1 MSSHDWEM
9 LIRLL
14 LAAFLGGIVGIER
27 GSGDRPAGFR
37 THILVCAGAALFMLV
52 SMYGYD
58 DYPMHGEEFP
68 RNRDSSRIAAQVVS
82 GIGFLGAGTIMH
94 EGVTV
99 RGLTTAA
106 SLWMISAIGLAAGA
120 GMYVLSIGSTAVMM
134 VTLVTFHS
142 WEKRFAGTT
151 KIDRR
156 FVRITTANT
165 PGIITQITSYLAKNG
180 VKVKTLNVKNNKAKD
195 QIVLELYL
203 KVDPELDS
211 YDIINGAQQISGIQS
226 IENVR

>member
-37 THILVCAGAALFMLV
+37 THIL
-52 SMYGYD
+52 YGYD

-142 WEKRFAGTT
+142 FLWHFQAH
-151 KIDRR
+151 
-156 FVRITTANT
+156 
-165 PGIITQITSYLAKNG
+165 
-180 VKVKTLNVKNNKAKD
+180 
-195 QIVLELYL
+195 
-203 KVDPELDS
+203 
-211 YDIINGAQQISGIQS
+211 
-226 IENVR
+226 

>member
-106 SLWMISAIGLAAGA
+106 SLWMISAIGLLP
-120 GMYVLSIGSTAVMM
+120 VLGCMFKYWFYGGNDGYFGIFHQLG
-134 VTLVTFHS
+134 TFCRQQQ
-142 WEKRFAGTT
+142 KC
-151 KIDRR
+151 
-156 FVRITTANT
+156 
-165 PGIITQITSYLAKNG
+165 PP
-180 VKVKTLNVKNNKAKD
+180 
-195 QIVLELYL
+195 LYSDCCR
-203 KVDPELDS
+203 K
-211 YDIINGAQQISGIQS
+211 
-226 IENVR
+226 

>member
-1 MSSHDWEM
+1 MM
-9 LIRLL
+9 ITL
-14 LAAFLGGIVGIER
+14 
-27 GSGDRPAGFR
+27 
-37 THILVCAGAALFMLV
+37 C
-52 SMYGYD
+52 
-58 DYPMHGEEFP
+58 HGEEFP

-142 WEKRFAGTT
+142 WETFCRQQQKC
-151 KIDRR
+151 
-156 FVRITTANT
+156 
-165 PGIITQITSYLAKNG
+165 PP
-180 VKVKTLNVKNNKAKD
+180 
-195 QIVLELYL
+195 LYSDCCR
-203 KVDPELDS
+203 K
-211 YDIINGAQQISGIQS
+211 
-226 IENVR
+226 

>member
-1 MSSHDWEM
+1 
-9 LIRLL
+9 
-14 LAAFLGGIVGIER
+14 
-27 GSGDRPAGFR
+27 
-37 THILVCAGAALFMLV
+37 MLV

-142 WEKRFAGTT
+142 WEKRFAGSSRNA
-151 KIDRR
+151 RR
-156 FVRITTANT
+156 FIRIVAENE
-165 PGIITQITSYLAKNG
+165 PGIITNITAYLTENG
-180 VKVKTLNVKNNKAKD
+180 VKVRTLNVKNNSRKNEV
-195 QIVLELYL
+195 VLELYL
-203 KVDPELDS
+203 KISKDRD
-211 YDIINGAQQISGIQS
+211 DID
-226 IENVR
+226 IECEIFTIFA

>member
-1 MSSHDWEM
+1 MDSHDWEM
-9 LIRLL
+9 LMRLL
-14 LAAFLGGIVGIER
+14 LAAVLGGIVGIER

-58 DYPMHGEEFP
+58 YYDLHGEEFP

-120 GMYVLSIGSTAVMM
+120 GMYILSIGSTAVMM

-142 WEKRFAGTT
+142 WE
-151 KIDRR
+151 
-156 FVRITTANT
+156 
-165 PGIITQITSYLAKNG
+165 
-180 VKVKTLNVKNNKAKD
+180 NVLPAAAEMHA
-195 QIVLELYL
+195 VLSVSLRKMSL
-203 KVDPELDS
+203 VS
-211 YDIINGAQQISGIQS
+211 
-226 IENVR
+226 